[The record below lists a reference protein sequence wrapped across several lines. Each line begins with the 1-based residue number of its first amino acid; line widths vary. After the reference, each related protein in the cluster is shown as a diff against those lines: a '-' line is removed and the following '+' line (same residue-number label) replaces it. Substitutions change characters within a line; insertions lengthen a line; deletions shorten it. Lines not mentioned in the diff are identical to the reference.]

1 MATRAKETGSAGTTP
16 GEAARVHEPA
26 SLVSSI
32 AAQLDSRRE
41 ATWIVQH
48 ASAGHAGEE
57 RLERVAHELADR
69 RSTGEPLQ
77 YVLGR
82 WPFRSLDLKVDRRV
96 LIPRPETEE
105 VVGVALAELRRAR
118 ASSGPDDLAGH
129 DPTAGASPGPVCVD
143 LGTGAG
149 GIALSLATEG
159 GTVGP
164 GLEVWATDRSSAALD
179 VARDNLHNLGQSD
192 PTAAS
197 RVRLVE
203 GSWFDALP
211 AELAGH
217 VDLVVSNPPYVAE
230 SEYPDLDPVVR
241 RWEPRA
247 ALVAARGAGGVGGM
261 AAIEAVIAGAP
272 RWLRRTGAIVVE
284 IAPSQARPSIEA
296 ARRAGF
302 SHMTTEQDLSGRPR
316 MLVARC

>member
-1 MATRAKETGSAGTTP
+1 MASRAKATGTAGTTP
-16 GEAARVHEPA
+16 GEVPRVHEPA

-32 AAQLDSRRE
+32 AAQLGSRRE

-48 ASAGHAGEE
+48 ASADHAGEQ

-69 RSTGEPLQ
+69 RSAGEPLQ

-82 WPFRSLDLKVDRRV
+82 WPFRSLDLQVDRRV

-105 VVGVALAELRRAR
+105 VVGVALAELGRVR
-118 ASSGPDDLAGH
+118 ASSGPDDVAGH
-129 DPTAGASPGPVCVD
+129 DPTGPRPGPVCVD

-164 GLEVWATDRSSAALD
+164 GLEVWATDRSAAALD
-179 VARDNLHNLGQSD
+179 VARDNLRNLGLSD

-230 SEYPDLDPVVR
+230 SEYPDLDPMVR

-247 ALVAARGAGGVGGM
+247 ALVAARGAGGVDGM

-302 SHMTTEQDLSGRPR
+302 SHMTTEQDLSGRQR

>member
-1 MATRAKETGSAGTTP
+1 
-16 GEAARVHEPA
+16 
-26 SLVSSI
+26 VSSI
-32 AAQLDSRRE
+32 AAQLGSRRE

-48 ASAGHAGEE
+48 ASADHAGEQQ
-57 RLERVAHELADR
+57 LERVAHELADR
-69 RSTGEPLQ
+69 RSAGEPLQ

-82 WPFRSLDLKVDRRV
+82 WPFRALDLKVDRRV

-118 ASSGPDDLAGH
+118 SGSGPDDVAGH
-129 DPTAGASPGPVCVD
+129 DQTPGPRPGPVCVD

-159 GTVGP
+159 ATLGP
-164 GLEVWATDRSSAALD
+164 GLEVWATDRSAGALE
-179 VARDNLHNLGQSD
+179 VARENLHHLGHSD

-230 SEYPDLDPVVR
+230 SEYPDLDPIVR

-247 ALVAARGAGGVGGM
+247 ALVAAPGADGVGGM
-261 AAIEAVIAGAP
+261 AAIEAILAGAP
-272 RWLRRTGAIVVE
+272 RWLGPRGAVVVE

-302 SHMTTEQDLSGRPR
+302 SHMSTERDLSGRRR